1 VASIEYWCFSANR
14 HFQQST
20 INNTGFNSN
29 LGYASLL
36 LRLWWPIQLLFFKIL
51 LAIGVRD
58 FVI

>member
-1 VASIEYWCFSANR
+1 VASIEYWRFSPNR
-14 HFQQST
+14 HFQRSA
-20 INNTGFNSN
+20 INNMGFNNN